1 MAVEMK
7 YPSPSPEQV
16 LSARQ
21 SGRLPGLDGLITQA
35 QAAEAVDVTLRT
47 WQHWEAGSRAM
58 PPGLYRLFCILTS
71 QGDPKPK
78 QQ

>member
-1 MAVEMK
+1 MK
-7 YPSPSPEQV
+7 FHSPTPEQV
-16 LSARQ
+16 LYARQ
-21 SGRLPGLDGLITQA
+21 AARSALNLDSDLTQS
-35 QAAEAVDVTLRT
+35 QAADIVDVELRT
-47 WQHWEAGSRAM
+47 WQYWEAGSRAM